1 MGEIK
6 PGNRVSIRF
15 YQETMRSENG
25 GEDAKVFASRV
36 FDVLEDGTLE
46 LDVPTKEGKLLL
58 LPQNVRYMF
67 EFITD
72 GGIYR
77 CQGAI
82 TDRIKR
88 GNFFLMKAKVISK
101 LVKFQRREYYRLNVM
116 MDLMFQR
123 LDDRAGELEK
133 MSDIKG
139 LLQQNTF
146 EDNVIGRGTIVDISG
161 GGVRFI
167 SDTRMQDANYL
178 FLIFGIEVNGQKQLV
193 ELMAKVIAVNF
204 NPDLGTFT
212 YRMKFIYKDSKM
224 QETIVR
230 FIFEEERRIRKKE
243 LG

>member
-1 MGEIK
+1 M
-6 PGNRVSIRF
+6 
-15 YQETMRSENG
+15 
-25 GEDAKVFASRV
+25 
-36 FDVLEDGTLE
+36 
-46 LDVPTKEGKLLL
+46 L

-88 GNFFLMKAKVISK
+88 GNFFLMKAKAISK

-116 MDLMFQR
+116 MDILFER
-123 LDDRAGELEK
+123 LDDSAADMEK
-133 MSDIKG
+133 MSDVKG
-139 LLQQNTF
+139 LLQTSILDENI
-146 EDNVIGRGTIVDISG
+146 VGRGTMVDISG

-178 FLIFGIEVNGQKQLV
+178 FVIFTIATGGKKIVA
-193 ELMAKVIAVNF
+193 ELMGKVIAINF
-204 NPDLGTFT
+204 NPDVGNYT
-212 YRMKFIYKDSKM
+212 YRLKFLYKDSKM

>member
-1 MGEIK
+1 MAEIK

-15 YQETMRSENG
+15 YQETMRADSS
-25 GEDAKVFASRV
+25 GEDERVFASRV
-36 FDVLEDGTLE
+36 YDVLADGTLE

-72 GGIYR
+72 TGIYR

-88 GNFFLMKAKVISK
+88 GNFFLMKAKPISK

-116 MDLMFQR
+116 MELLYER
-123 LDDRAGELEK
+123 LDDSAADMDK
-133 MSDIKG
+133 VSDIRE
-139 LLQQNTF
+139 LLQVSLF
-146 EDNVIGRGTIVDISG
+146 DESLVARGTIVDISG

-167 SDTRMQDANYL
+167 TDTKMQDSNYL
-178 FLIFGIEVNGQKQLV
+178 FLIFVIAVNGKKIIA
-193 ELMAKVIAVNF
+193 ELMAKVIAVNY
-204 NPDLGTFT
+204 NPDIGNYT
-212 YRMKFIYKDSKM
+212 YRMKFIYKDSKL